1 MRTTVQLP
9 PAGNSFL
16 KALAVTIV
24 LTVMTAVGTS
34 AHASFVRGT
43 PGPGDVL
50 STPPSQVDAYFAQNI
65 RTLSGQET
73 YALWVT
79 DSNRNQVDNNDNT
92 LDPANPRHLWVTLPS
107 GLGNGVY
114 TVNWYTVSDEDGH
127 DDSGSY
133 SFTIKS
139 G

>member
-1 MRTTVQLP
+1 MLMSMV
-9 PAGNSFL
+9 AG
-16 KALAVTIV
+16 
-24 LTVMTAVGTS
+24 TAS

-50 STPPSQVDAYFAQNI
+50 NTAPTQIDAYFAQNI

-79 DSNRNQVDNNDNT
+79 DSNRNQMDNNDNT
-92 LDPANPRHLWVTLPS
+92 LDPANPRHLWVTMPG

-127 DDSGSY
+127 DDSGNY
-133 SFTIKS
+133 TFTVK
-139 G
+139 GN

>member
-1 MRTTVQLP
+1 MRLLS
-9 PAGNSFL
+9 A
-16 KALAVTIV
+16 ALSAALILLGTGV
-24 LTVMTAVGTS
+24 LLVGPVS

-79 DSNRNQVDNNDNT
+79 DANGDQVDNNDNA
-92 LDPANPRHLWVTLPS
+92 LDSNNPRHLTVTLPS
-107 GLGNGVY
+107 GLGSGVY
-114 TVNWYTVSDEDGH
+114 AVHWYTVSDEDGH

-133 SFTIKS
+133 NFTIWS

>member
-1 MRTTVQLP
+1 MHWTSRRIPIRVN
-9 PAGNSFL
+9 AVVACAAAFFL
-16 KALAVTIV
+16 MGAFASI
-24 LTVMTAVGTS
+24 AS

-50 STPPSQVDAYFAQNI
+50 STAPSQIDAYFAQNI

-92 LDPANPRHLWVTLPS
+92 LDPANPRHMWVTLQS
-107 GLGNGVY
+107 GLGDGVY

-133 SFTIKS
+133 TFTIKS
-139 G
+139 S

>member
-1 MRTTVQLP
+1 MHRVPVHTRIRANAGVAWAIAFLLMGVVATT
-9 PAGNSFL
+9 A
-16 KALAVTIV
+16 
-24 LTVMTAVGTS
+24 S

-50 STPPSQVDAYFAQNI
+50 STPPAQVDAYFAQNI

-79 DSNRNQVDNNDNT
+79 DSSRNQVDNNDNT

-114 TVNWYTVSDEDGH
+114 SVNWYTVSDEDGH
-127 DDSGSY
+127 DDSGNY
-133 SFTIKS
+133 TFTIKS
-139 G
+139 N

>member
-1 MRTTVQLP
+1 MHRIPVLSRIRTN
-9 PAGNSFL
+9 AGVAWAISFL
-16 KALAVTIV
+16 LMAVIAT
-24 LTVMTAVGTS
+24 TAS

-50 STPPSQVDAYFAQNI
+50 STPPTQVDAYFAQNI

-73 YALWVT
+73 YSLWVT

-127 DDSGSY
+127 DDSGNY
-133 SFTIKS
+133 TFTIKS
-139 G
+139 S